1 MKGRQRR
8 QAGQTWTRPG
18 QNPHEAKRPTAPCP
32 WRGQAGHTDPDKAW
46 TRPGQEDDARQED
59 SSNTKGR
66 HSSQPRPEDG
76 RNTRGGHPGFA
87 SAAKGAGGHEKDSR
101 RTPGQEEDA
110 GLASVAKGQ
119 QEDNSQRTTAGR
131 TRGRQD
137 PDTSPDTN
145 FRGAASQCDQ
155 LFFSY
160 EKTPTVNC
168 LGGNLL

>member
-32 WRGQAGHTDPDKAW
+32 WRGQAGHTDPDKAR
-46 TRPGQEDDARQED
+46 TRGRRKAGGQQQHERKTQLATAARGRQEYKRR
-59 SSNTKGR
+59 T
-66 HSSQPRPEDG
+66 
-76 RNTRGGHPGFA
+76 PGFA

-155 LFFSY
+155 LFFPMR
-160 EKTPTVNC
+160 KPQQ
-168 LGGNLL
+168 